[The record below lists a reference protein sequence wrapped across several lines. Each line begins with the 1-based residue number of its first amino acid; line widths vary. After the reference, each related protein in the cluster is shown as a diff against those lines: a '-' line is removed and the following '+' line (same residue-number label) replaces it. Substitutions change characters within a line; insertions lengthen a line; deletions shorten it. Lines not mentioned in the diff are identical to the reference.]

1 MASKGKS
8 NLTIKIKVMASL
20 KISDLLNN
28 MAAAAKKSLAKKW
41 PEIQNLATSS
51 FKALAQNL
59 VDIEAM
65 RQEPSPSISEEQ
77 ANLLIGMQKNTVKM
91 VLLSEEGLGLLAAE
105 AAINAALDSIKDV
118 VNKAIGFAIL

>member
-1 MASKGKS
+1 
-8 NLTIKIKVMASL
+8 MASL